1 MMFQNSNFEII
12 VTNLV
17 QLILFDLEYNILLK
31 LKSELK

>member
-1 MMFQNSNFEII
+1 MFQNSNFEISI
-12 VTNLV
+12 TRPT